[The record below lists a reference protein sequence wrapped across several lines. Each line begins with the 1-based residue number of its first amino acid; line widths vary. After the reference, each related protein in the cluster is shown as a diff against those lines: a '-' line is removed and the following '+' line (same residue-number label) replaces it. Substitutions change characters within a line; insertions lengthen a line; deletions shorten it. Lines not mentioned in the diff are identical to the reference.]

1 MRPPGSHSVPSS
13 SGAGVG
19 LDGWDVGGGPLF
31 RRLAR
36 AVGAAIERGDLA
48 PGDRLPSER
57 ALARSAAVSRG
68 VVVAAYDDLLG
79 AGLVERR
86 HGSGTYVSSSL
97 DPPPPPGREGSALVA
112 RLVERSLGAGEVV
125 DLSLSV
131 LHDAEG
137 MPQVSIGTADL
148 VELVPDTGYSP
159 WGLPALR
166 AALAAEATAAGLPTG
181 PDQVVVTGGAQQGL
195 AAAIACWVR
204 PGDVVV
210 VEDPTYPGV
219 LAALATAGAVVRPV
233 PVDRHG
239 VRPEPL
245 AAVLADRPA
254 LVHLQP
260 PLHSPTGAVLSAA
273 RWQAVVDLVVGAR
286 VPLVEDRALADLS
299 WGRPPAPLAAHAP
312 DHPIAVVGSLS
323 KRWWGGLRLGWV
335 RAPGPVAGRIARVKA
350 TQDLGTSAVAQ
361 GFALRLLDHPDAA
374 PALAA
379 RVADLR
385 HRHDVLAAELGR
397 RLPTWRWTTPAG
409 GLSLWVRL
417 PAPVAADL
425 AVAALDHGVAVAT
438 ADGLS
443 AAPGWPDHLRL
454 SFAAPPAALREGVA
468 RLAAAWSTVAPAR

>member
-1 MRPPGSHSVPSS
+1 M
-13 SGAGVG
+13 
-19 LDGWDVGGGPLF
+19 LDGWEVGGGPLF

-36 AVGAAIERGDLA
+36 AVAAAVERGDLA

-57 ALARSAAVSRG
+57 TLARDAAVSRG

-86 HGSGTYVSSSL
+86 HGSGTYVASTL
-97 DPPPPPGREGSALVA
+97 DPPPPPGREGSSLVA
-112 RLVERSLGAGEVV
+112 RLVERSLGATDVV

-131 LHDAEG
+131 LHDPEG
-137 MPQVSIGTADL
+137 LPDVSVATADL
-148 VELVPDTGYSP
+148 VDLVPDTGYSP

-166 AALAAEATAAGLPTG
+166 AALAAELTGDGLATT

-219 LAALATAGAVVRPV
+219 LAALAAAGAVVRPV
-233 PVDRHG
+233 AVDRHG
-239 VRPEPL
+239 VRPDAL
-245 AAVLADRPA
+245 AAALADRPA

-260 PLHSPTGAVLSAA
+260 PLHSPTGAVLSAP
-273 RWQAVVDLVVGAR
+273 RRREVVDLVVDAR

-299 WGRPPAPLAAHAP
+299 WRPAPAPIAALARE
-312 DHPIAVVGSLS
+312 HPIAVVGSLS

-335 RAPGPVAGRIARVKA
+335 RAPGPVAARIARVKA

-361 GFALRLLDHPDAA
+361 LFALRLLEHPAA
-374 PALAA
+374 PAALAA
-379 RVADLR
+379 RRTELR
-385 HRHDVLAAELGR
+385 HRHDVLAAELAH
-397 RLPTWRWTTPAG
+397 RLPSWRWTTPAG

-417 PAPVAADL
+417 PAPAAAAVAA
-425 AVAALDHGVAVAT
+425 AALDHGVAVAT

-443 AAPGWPDHLRL
+443 AAPGWHDHLRL
-454 SFAAPPAALREGVA
+454 SFAAPPAALREGIA
-468 RLAAAWSTVAPAR
+468 RLAVAWHEVA